1 MIHTEEIGV
10 FGPHPRGF
18 QTRRQPRPPPRAAGY
33 WAGRPGLPA
42 LVCVSWGWFLPGP
55 WRLGHG
61 LPRAPSVAPPP
72 SAVFSGRLRPGPQED
87 VLGDAAGQGGS
98 PSPGWVSC
106 FRKSWSL
113 SGWVS
118 SVGPE
123 RADLEHQGRAE
134 ENVFY
139 QRPQRAAHR
148 QPAAGALRGVGG
160 ELPLC

>member
-1 MIHTEEIGV
+1 MGLTPAAFRPDDSPARLPELPAVGLV
-10 FGPHPRGF
+10 GLGF
-18 QTRRQPRPPPRAAGY
+18 QLLSVSPGVGFSRGPGAWAA
-33 WAGRPGLPA
+33 AFPA
-42 LVCVSWGWFLPGP
+42 PLSG
-55 WRLGHG
+55 
-61 LPRAPSVAPPP
+61 PPP

-106 FRKSWSL
+106 FGKSWSL